1 MVVHSIAFRSV
12 VAAVLFGSWVGLGT
26 APAAF
31 AAASACFVAPA
42 KLSDDKVAAF
52 MASPSAILTTYA
64 AGGLPMAN
72 EVRALAGS
80 SADTLDALIALVSQ
94 ASSPQK
100 AAIGAGLARAA
111 KACAG
116 VSPDYAALIQ
126 EKIAGVNSPELVT
139 AFLSASNDVQTA
151 ALGGGAT
158 GGAAGGAG
166 GGAGGL
172 GGSAGAG
179 GSFGNGS
186 SGDSST
192 ANTSGSYSSGGG
204 SSVSLSVSPSQ

>member
-12 VAAVLFGSWVGLGT
+12 VAAVLFGSCVGLGT

-172 GGSAGAG
+172 GGSAGAD
-179 GSFGNGS
+179 GSFGNGN

>member
-12 VAAVLFGSWVGLGT
+12 VAAVLFGSCVGLGT

-192 ANTSGSYSSGGG
+192 ANTAGSYSSGGG

>member
-12 VAAVLFGSWVGLGT
+12 VAAVLFGSCVGLGT

-52 MASPSAILTTYA
+52 MASPSVILTTYA

-151 ALGGGAT
+151 ALSGGAT